1 MNEMIMVTG
10 FIASVI
16 TIVDAIVRIAKRF
29 M

>member
-1 MNEMIMVTG
+1 MNKMIMIAG